1 MKMEYVLKA
10 AVSGKVKSI
19 AGHVGDNIKKGV
31 TIVEIEASEE

>member
-19 AGHVGDNIKKGV
+19 AGKIGDNIGKGV
-31 TIVEIEASEE
+31 MIVEIEASEK